1 MYQDWLFKDCP
12 GGWRLR
18 YRRNGGGYE
27 ASRDG
32 ERWEKV
38 PSVTEVTGRLNKNLQ
53 DWAVRQVVEY
63 LQGELVPGLVLTEEE
78 VNRLLDGASKAHRL
92 AAQRAAGRGAD
103 LHAWAEAYLKGQ
115 RPPFPEEEPLRGM
128 ALALADW
135 WDGNGGEAL
144 RSEEAVFHPEH
155 RYAGRVDLVARLGGR
170 VVVVDLKTSPRAYPE
185 HPASASS
192 PREGAPP
199 SGASGGLRA
208 RAGRAFGPPPGA
220 PLASPPRGR
229 APSPASP
236 PGAGSGL
243 PLWARGGASPPSG
256 PGPTSPGE
264 RPARRGASPPAGLP
278 QSGRPSWA
286 PGRR

>member
-185 HPASASS
+185 HLLQVGAYALALRAEGVAVEGGFVLAL
-192 PREGAPP
+192 REGLSLQEVPLEEA
-199 SGASGGLRA
+199 AQAFLGL
-208 RAGRAFGPPPGA
+208 
-220 PLASPPRGR
+220 LAAHRFLKVLEATP
-229 APSPASP
+229 
-236 PGAGSGL
+236 
-243 PLWARGGASPPSG
+243 
-256 PGPTSPGE
+256 
-264 RPARRGASPPAGLP
+264 
-278 QSGRPSWA
+278 
-286 PGRR
+286 

>member
-32 ERWEKV
+32 ERWERV

-63 LQGELVPGLVLTEEE
+63 LRGELVPGLVLTEEE
-78 VNRLLDGASKAHRL
+78 VGRVLEGAAKAHHR
-92 AAQRAAGRGAD
+92 ATRSAAGRGTD
-103 LHAWAEAYLKGQ
+103 LHTWAEAHFKGLN
-115 RPPFPEEEPLRGM
+115 PPFPEAEPLRGM

-170 VVVVDLKTSPRAYPE
+170 LVVVDLKTSARVYPDHLLQVGAY
-185 HPASASS
+185 ALA
-192 PREGAPP
+192 
-199 SGASGGLRA
+199 LRA
-208 RAGRAFGPPPGA
+208 EGVEVAGGFVLALRDGLQVAQVPLEEAAEAFLGL
-220 PLASPPRGR
+220 LAVHRFLEGLK
-229 APSPASP
+229 
-236 PGAGSGL
+236 GS
-243 PLWARGGASPPSG
+243 
-256 PGPTSPGE
+256 
-264 RPARRGASPPAGLP
+264 
-278 QSGRPSWA
+278 
-286 PGRR
+286 